1 MVSCKHFFSLTH
13 LVIALVFG
21 FILVSSSF
29 VDAGRIT
36 FGGVVPQDYID
47 DCQFLGSC
55 KDGSDC
61 TSQCEQR
68 SFYDGA
74 RCIDDPKVSRRLRC
88 CCIAA

>member
-1 MVSCKHFFSLTH
+1 MASFKHFSSLTH
-13 LVIALVFG
+13 LVIAFIFV
-21 FILVSSSF
+21 FILVSSFS
-29 VDAGRIT
+29 VDAGRT
-36 FGGVVPQDYID
+36 FGGVVPQDYTD

-61 TSQCEQR
+61 ASQCERR

-74 RCIDDPKVSRRLRC
+74 RCIDNNNGRRGFRC